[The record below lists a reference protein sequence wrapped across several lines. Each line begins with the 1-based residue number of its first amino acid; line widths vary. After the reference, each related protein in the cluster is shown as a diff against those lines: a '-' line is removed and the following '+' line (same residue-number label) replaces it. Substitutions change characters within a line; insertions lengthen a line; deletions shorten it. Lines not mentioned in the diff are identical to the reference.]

1 MMFRKILIA
10 NRGEIVLR
18 IHRTAQRL
26 GIPTVAVYSDADK
39 YGLHVGTCDEAVHI
53 GPSPAA
59 ESYLVFDKI
68 IEACRKTGANAIHPG
83 YGFLSEN
90 ADFARAVADAGITF
104 IGPNLDVIA
113 LMGDKIASTR
123 QAEEAGVPVI
133 PAHLEPVRDVEEARQ
148 IAERIGYPIMLKA
161 SAGGGGKGIR
171 VVHEVGEIEEALRL
185 STSEARSGFGD
196 DRVFVQK
203 FIAQPRHIEIQVLG
217 DRHGNVIHLGEREC
231 SVQRRRQ
238 KVIEES
244 PSVAVDERLRAEMGG
259 AAVAL
264 AKSVGYDSAGT
275 VELMLDTDGK
285 FYFLEMN
292 TRLQVEHSVTEFVTG
307 VDIVEWMIRAAAGEP
322 LTIRQDNVR
331 VRGWAVEARIYAE
344 DPNRNFMPSTGRIV
358 RYRSALEGPQ
368 VRVDN
373 GVYEGGEVSMF
384 YDPMIAKVTTWDH
397 DRASAVALLRRS
409 LDEFYIKGVL
419 HNLAFLT
426 ALSANPRFLKGD
438 LTTNFIEE
446 EYPRGF
452 LPVPLDASSIGII
465 VAVATLMHLRYL
477 YRAARTTGAMPG
489 YQRLVPKDL
498 VVEIDGT
505 QHPVVAEPIV
515 DQPEEGFDIVTGG
528 RTLAIHSDWR
538 IGDPVL
544 RATINA
550 VPQRFKVE
558 RSGLGYKLFHQG
570 AEIDVIVY
578 RSRVGEL
585 AKIVP
590 QRKPRDMSKFV
601 IAPMPGLLRSLVV
614 ATGDS
619 VSPGSEL
626 ATLEAMKMEN
636 ILKSSRFGRIA
647 KLLAHEGDTLAVG
660 QIIAEFE

>member
-1 MMFRKILIA
+1 MFKKILIA

-18 IHRTAQRL
+18 IHKTAQRL

-39 YGLHVGTCDEAVHI
+39 YGLHVSACDEAVHI
-53 GPSPAA
+53 GPSPAS
-59 ESYLVFDKI
+59 ESYLVIDKI
-68 IEACRKTGANAIHPG
+68 IEACRKTGADAVHPG
-83 YGFLSEN
+83 YGFLSQN
-90 ADFARAVADAGITF
+90 SKFPKALAAAGITF
-104 IGPNLDVIA
+104 IGPDPDVTA
-113 LMGDKIASTR
+113 LMGDKIEST
-123 QAEEAGVPVI
+123 QKAEEAGVPVI
-133 PAHLEPVRDVEEARQ
+133 PSHLEPVSDVAEAAK
-148 IAERIGYPIMLKA
+148 IAREIGYPIMLKA

-171 VVHEVGEIEEALRL
+171 IVPDETELEEALRMT
-185 STSEARSGFGD
+185 TSEARSSFGD
-196 DRVFVQK
+196 DRVFIQK
-203 FIAQPRHIEIQVLG
+203 FIARPRHIEIQVLG
-217 DRHGNVIHLGEREC
+217 DQHGHVIHLGEREC
-231 SVQRRRQ
+231 SIQRRHQ
-238 KVIEES
+238 KVIEEA
-244 PSVAVDERLRAEMGG
+244 PAAVVDEPLRAKMGG

-264 AKSVGYDSAGT
+264 AKAVGYDSAGT
-275 VELMLDTDGK
+275 VEFMLDTDGK

-322 LTIRQDNVR
+322 LTIKQEDVQI
-331 VRGWAVEARIYAE
+331 RGWAVEARIYAE

-384 YDPMIAKVTTWDH
+384 YDPMIAKVTAWDR
-397 DRASAVALLRRS
+397 DRDSAVSLLRRS

-419 HNLAFLT
+419 HNLAFLS

-438 LTTNFIEE
+438 LTTSFIDE

-452 LPVPLDASSIGII
+452 VPVPLQDCEIDTIT
-465 VAVATLMHLRYL
+465 AVATLMHLRYL

-489 YQRLVPKDL
+489 YQRLVPTDW
-498 VVEIDGT
+498 VVEIGGT
-505 QHPVVAEPIV
+505 QYPVSAEPIV
-515 DQPEEGFDIVTGG
+515 GRPDEGFDIRINGHTFAV
-528 RTLAIHSDWR
+528 RSDWR

-544 RATINA
+544 RATVNTQ
-550 VPQRFKVE
+550 PQRFKVE

-570 AEIDVIVY
+570 AEIDAIVY
-578 RSRVGEL
+578 RKRVGEL

-590 QRKPRDMSKFV
+590 ERKPRDMSKFV
-601 IAPMPGLLRSLVV
+601 IAPMPGLLRSLVIEV
-614 ATGDS
+614 GDS

-636 ILKSSRFGRIA
+636 ILKSTRFGRIA
-647 KLLAHEGDTLAVG
+647 KLLAKEGDTMAVG
-660 QIIAEFE
+660 QPIAEFE